1 MYIYWNTVDNSI
13 CADTT
18 MYNHVTIVDLQHT
31 QPTKYKF
38 QDEGTEFSNK
48 ILYIGSTTEN

>member
-13 CADTT
+13 RADTT
-18 MYNHVTIVDLQHT
+18 MSNHVTIVNLQHT
-31 QPTKYKF
+31 QLTKYKF
-38 QDEGTEFSNK
+38 RDVGTEFSNK